1 MSTIKILVLS
11 LTGTLCSMLTH
22 AVDGRVLMAVCDVSG
37 LRLGMTSVVVESAR
51 CNVLGY
57 SGWYGIL
64 LIDERFC

>member
-1 MSTIKILVLS
+1 MFDANSR
-11 LTGTLCSMLTH
+11 CW
-22 AVDGRVLMAVCDVSG
+22 GRVLMAVCDVSG
-37 LRLGMTSVVVESAR
+37 LRLGMTSVVVYVESAG